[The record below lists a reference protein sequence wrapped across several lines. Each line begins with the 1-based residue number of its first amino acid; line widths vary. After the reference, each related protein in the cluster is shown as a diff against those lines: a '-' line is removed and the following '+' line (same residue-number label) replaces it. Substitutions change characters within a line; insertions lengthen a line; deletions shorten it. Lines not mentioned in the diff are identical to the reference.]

1 MKTKTK
7 VEGHA
12 NLSPLLVLVVV
23 PVLGRVSPPLA
34 ILLVLPVLVASLPVL
49 VVIGLTLDH
58 ALLLTRRLVLQ
69 QQQEHAHVNNRHEEE
84 EEEEEGSSK
93 TRRRTF
99 AGRFLSCSTYVSNS
113 ALRSP
118 SSGMPL

>member
-58 ALLLTRRLVLQ
+58 ALLFTRRLVLQ
-69 QQQEHAHVNNRHEEE
+69 QQQEHAHVNNRHE